1 MTRLYLWLARHR
13 LIAFGA
19 LALNAL
25 HPLIHGTPLDGGALD
40 ACITGMSGAALC
52 QQEA

>member
-1 MTRLYLWLARHR
+1 MTRLYLWCARRR

-19 LALNAL
+19 LALNL
-25 HPLIHGTPLDGGALD
+25 VHPFIHGTPLDGGALD

-52 QQEA
+52 HQEA